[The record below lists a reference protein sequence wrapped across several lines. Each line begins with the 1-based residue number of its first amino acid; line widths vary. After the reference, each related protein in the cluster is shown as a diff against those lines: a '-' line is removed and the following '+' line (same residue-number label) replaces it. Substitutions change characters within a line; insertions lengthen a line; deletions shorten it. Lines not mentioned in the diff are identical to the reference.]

1 MSTAAAL
8 YLFNR
13 DLSRYGTI
21 VLLVIGTISCSCS
34 LMVFTQE
41 TLRQSPCTIYLIAIN
56 VLNLVYIFWALIIR
70 TLQFG
75 YNIDPSSTSLVFCRL
90 LYYISVVFSSCESSY
105 LLLASIDRILITSS
119 SATTRQ
125 RSTRRAAYL
134 SMALISLFWAIF
146 HTHLFIFIDILHFG
160 PYYTVCFYRPGIYNT
175 IMTYYSIG
183 INGVLTLSLMTV
195 FGLWAVRNVRR
206 LRRPNQTTPQA
217 LATIPNVTVH
227 RPNVPQSKDHQLI
240 RMLLVDILAYIMC
253 KCPVQVM
260 LVYNEITKQQEKSAE
275 QSSIEQSILLLTYF
289 IFFVDNCIGCYTN
302 LLVSKT
308 FRTEVKGVLRRIRLR
323 FRCVSSIIELRSL
336 TSVL

>member
-160 PYYTVCFYRPGIYNT
+160 PYYTVCFYRPQAYTTQSWRIIPLELMEFSPYHWW
-175 IMTYYSIG
+175 
-183 INGVLTLSLMTV
+183 LSLDCGQWEMFV
-195 FGLWAVRNVRR
+195 DFADQIR
-206 LRRPNQTTPQA
+206 L
-217 LATIPNVTVH
+217 LH
-227 RPNVPQSKDHQLI
+227 KH
-240 RMLLVDILAYIMC
+240 
-253 KCPVQVM
+253 
-260 LVYNEITKQQEKSAE
+260 
-275 QSSIEQSILLLTYF
+275 LLLF
-289 IFFVDNCIGCYTN
+289 QM
-302 LLVSKT
+302 
-308 FRTEVKGVLRRIRLR
+308 
-323 FRCVSSIIELRSL
+323 
-336 TSVL
+336 